1 MKENVI
7 KEKNVKIPLYV
18 TVYETI
24 SEWLKEGKYKPGDKL
39 PGENILAEQLNV
51 SRGTLRQAMLL
62 LQEDGFI
69 VNQQGR
75 GNIVLSAQRPAKAGL
90 EKIENPLVEYTS
102 GKEEAAPIT
111 YKETTVG
118 FQPATQKH
126 QEVLKLR
133 ASSIVAVIN
142 ITYYSGDTVVGFAM
156 VYMPYEVL
164 DKSSVD
170 LEDPDTVYQFYSK
183 LLTSGG
189 LYSDTKLRLGNARER
204 LAGILNIPEGEPF
217 LILEE
222 ELYSEYDTP
231 VLSQKLFFTP
241 DQHELHI
248 NRRND
253 RNIQKH

>member
-102 GKEEAAPIT
+102 GKEEASPIT
-111 YKETTVG
+111 YKET
-118 FQPATQKH
+118 
-126 QEVLKLR
+126 
-133 ASSIVAVIN
+133 
-142 ITYYSGDTVVGFAM
+142 
-156 VYMPYEVL
+156 
-164 DKSSVD
+164 
-170 LEDPDTVYQFYSK
+170 
-183 LLTSGG
+183 
-189 LYSDTKLRLGNARER
+189 
-204 LAGILNIPEGEPF
+204 
-217 LILEE
+217 
-222 ELYSEYDTP
+222 
-231 VLSQKLFFTP
+231 
-241 DQHELHI
+241 
-248 NRRND
+248 
-253 RNIQKH
+253 

>member
-111 YKETTVG
+111 YKETEHRRLPAGHTEAPGGIEASG
-118 FQPATQKH
+118 FQHCGCDQ
-126 QEVLKLR
+126 
-133 ASSIVAVIN
+133 
-142 ITYYSGDTVVGFAM
+142 YY
-156 VYMPYEVL
+156 
-164 DKSSVD
+164 
-170 LEDPDTVYQFYSK
+170 
-183 LLTSGG
+183 
-189 LYSDTKLRLGNARER
+189 
-204 LAGILNIPEGEPF
+204 IL
-217 LILEE
+217 
-222 ELYSEYDTP
+222 
-231 VLSQKLFFTP
+231 Q
-241 DQHELHI
+241 
-248 NRRND
+248 R
-253 RNIQKH
+253 

>member
-111 YKETTVG
+111 YKETERFYNGTDRD
-118 FQPATQKH
+118 
-126 QEVLKLR
+126 ERREMSCMRLR
-133 ASSIVAVIN
+133 
-142 ITYYSGDTVVGFAM
+142 T
-156 VYMPYEVL
+156 
-164 DKSSVD
+164 
-170 LEDPDTVYQFYSK
+170 
-183 LLTSGG
+183 
-189 LYSDTKLRLGNARER
+189 ARNHWKT
-204 LAGILNIPEGEPF
+204 L
-217 LILEE
+217 
-222 ELYSEYDTP
+222 
-231 VLSQKLFFTP
+231 
-241 DQHELHI
+241 
-248 NRRND
+248 
-253 RNIQKH
+253 

>member
-90 EKIENPLVEYTS
+90 EKIENPLVDFCLQPVD
-102 GKEEAAPIT
+102 KV
-111 YKETTVG
+111 ETTVG

-170 LEDPDTVYQFYSK
+170 LENPGYS
-183 LLTSGG
+183 
-189 LYSDTKLRLGNARER
+189 
-204 LAGILNIPEGEPF
+204 I
-217 LILEE
+217 
-222 ELYSEYDTP
+222 P
-231 VLSQKLFFTP
+231 VLFQTADFRRPLQRYKAASGKCQRASGRYFKYPGRRAIFNSGRRALFR
-241 DQHELHI
+241 I
-248 NRRND
+248 
-253 RNIQKH
+253 

>member
-90 EKIENPLVEYTS
+90 EKIENPLVD
-102 GKEEAAPIT
+102 
-111 YKETTVG
+111 TTVG